1 VNEFLEQ
8 FLIEGRE
15 LVQQSIEDLLALE
28 EEPKDQARL
37 DSVFR
42 GFHTLKGLA
51 GIVEFQPMS
60 RILHAAENSLSAVRG
75 GALPITPEAVSDYL
89 ACLDQLV
96 QWLDSLEREDR
107 LPEVSGETVDALVAL
122 FDETPTEEAAANE
135 AAWGE
140 PPGWVEKLL
149 ATHPERRGPARV
161 AVRYRPD
168 RDCFFRGEDP
178 LARIAVTFRP

>member
-1 VNEFLEQ
+1 MNEFLEQ

-15 LVQQSIEDLLALE
+15 LVQQSTEDLLALE

-89 ACLDQLV
+89 ACLDQVV
-96 QWLDSLEREDR
+96 QWLDRLEREDR
-107 LPEVSGETVDALVAL
+107 LPAVPDETVDALVAL
-122 FDETPTEEAAANE
+122 FDETPAEETAANKV
-135 AAWGE
+135 AGGE
-140 PPGWVEKLL
+140 PPGWVEPLL
-149 ATHPERRGPARV
+149 ASHAEHRGAAREIGRASCRERV
-161 AVRYRPD
+161 
-168 RDCFFRGEDP
+168 
-178 LARIAVTFRP
+178 